1 MTVASAVDVEQF
13 AGWLCIAEQLNEGG
27 GLEGHDGSLDD
38 VDTFAQ
44 LVLFDDEGRG
54 QADDV
59 TMGGLCQ
66 QSVVT
71 KA

>member
-1 MTVASAVDVEQF
+1 MWIISLQVVCVLLKACS
-13 AGWLCIAEQLNEGG
+13 
-27 GLEGHDGSLDD
+27 LEGHDGSLDD
-38 VDTFAQ
+38 IDTFVQ

-59 TMGGLCQ
+59 TMGGLGQ